1 MKQILSNQTQNNI
14 NGVISYLF
22 LTENL
27 RLHHLRHSLG
37 RHFQPTSL
45 LNLLFHQ
52 MGVNSKYKAY
62 TGEKK
67 TTALI
72 CTCCVYIKFN
82 LCVNEILSG
91 GIPDQFRFASLT
103 LDGARARFFSFF
115 VDYLEMMG
123 YLQTTKNYNHPSC
136 ASKAEKRD
144 WNREVD
150 SVGSWAY
157 EYYCFL

>member
-1 MKQILSNQTQNNI
+1 MKQILSNKTQNNI

-22 LTENL
+22 GTENL

-52 MGVNSKYKAY
+52 MGVKSKYKAY

-72 CTCCVYIKFN
+72 YTCCVYIKFN
-82 LCVNEILSG
+82 LCVNEILSR

-115 VDYLEMMG
+115 VDCLG
-123 YLQTTKNYNHPSC
+123 DDGLFANNK
-136 ASKAEKRD
+136 K
-144 WNREVD
+144 
-150 SVGSWAY
+150 
-157 EYYCFL
+157 L